1 MIGQLSFANA
11 RAAWLL
17 PPLLLLLGLTL
28 VERRR
33 RQALLRAWGDHAL
46 VSRFSDLGAAW
57 LLRLRPF
64 VLFLALVAVVAALA
78 RPVLATRPGD
88 DRRAPPDMVML
99 FDVSRSMGAEDYA
112 PTLSRL
118 GKAKAMV
125 LDALSRLAGARVG
138 IVTFAG
144 AAFPQAPLT
153 TDQTALRYVV
163 SDWVFIESAPPGG
176 SEVAQGIKTA
186 TKLFDGLKRERVILL
201 FSDGGGADTESLGPA
216 LAEARAN
223 GIRIFTFGLGGPG
236 SSRLPRYDGAGKFLG
251 WLTVDGEIVT
261 TTLDDRAMREIAAA
275 TGGAYS
281 TVLTGRELRRTLD
294 RLDVPRVPASGG
306 TRDLFQ
312 WPLAAA
318 LVLLLLDRAGTALPA
333 AWRWRRARGD
343 PGRWLRDRRA
353 TS

>member
-1 MIGQLSFANA
+1 MIEQLSFANA
-11 RAAWLL
+11 WAAWLL

-46 VSRFSDLGAAW
+46 VSRFSDLGAEW
-57 LLRLRPF
+57 LVRLRPL
-64 VLFLALVAVVAALA
+64 VLSLALVAVVAALA
-78 RPVLATRPGD
+78 RPVLATRPGG
-88 DRRAPPDMVML
+88 DRQAPPDMVVL

-125 LDALSRLAGARVG
+125 LEALPRLAGARVG

-144 AAFPQAPLT
+144 AAFLQAPLT
-153 TDQTALRYVV
+153 TDQTALRYVM

-176 SEVAQGIKTA
+176 SEVAQGIKT
-186 TKLFDGLKRERVILL
+186 TIKLLEGQERERVLLL
-201 FSDGGGADTESLGPA
+201 FSDGGGGDTESLGSA
-216 LAEARAN
+216 LAEARVN

-236 SSRLPRYDGAGKFLG
+236 YSRLPQYDGAGKFLG

-261 TTLDDRAMREIAAA
+261 TTLDDRTMREIAAA

-281 TVLTGRELRRTLD
+281 TVLTGRELGRTLD
-294 RLDVPRVPASGG
+294 RLGGLRGPASGG
-306 TRDLFQ
+306 TRELFQ

-318 LVLLLLDRAGTALPA
+318 LVLLLLDRAGTALPG
-333 AWRWRRARGD
+333 AWRRRRARGD